1 MARKR
6 VAAAEARAA
15 MKDLVDAVKDRNER
29 IKITRYGKTV
39 AYLVPASDGEALENC
54 AEELEEC
61 AARTRMAAGQ
71 GGRGQHGNQVRKGNG
86 IKLPAGRT
94 GAVDRMAKTIRA
106 EKSGVAPSR
115 AAAPRRS
122 KTPAK

>member
-1 MARKR
+1 MGRKR

-39 AYLVPASDGEALENC
+39 AYLVPAKDGEALENC

-61 AARTRMAAGQ
+61 AARTRMADGQ
-71 GGRGQHGNQVRKGNG
+71 GRSQPGKPAGKGNG

-94 GAVDRMAKTIRA
+94 AAVDRMAKTIRA
-106 EKSGVAPSR
+106 EKSGVAP
-115 AAAPRRS
+115 AGATAPRRN